1 MTNKQRDDLLI
12 SLATGLNNV
21 QVTISEMRAEMK
33 CMATKDD
40 LKAVEKG
47 IRDDMQKMEKGIRD
61 DMQKK
66 EKEIRNDMKRML
78 DEQTELIAKDTVSV
92 IKTYVSGIYK
102 KYENLEDKVNKHDNE
117 INQIKLVLAN

>member
-1 MTNKQRDDLLI
+1 MIWEKGI
-12 SLATGLNNV
+12 
-21 QVTISEMRAEMK
+21 RADMQK
-33 CMATKDD
+33 M
-40 LKAVEKG
+40 EKG

>member
-61 DMQKK
+61 DMQTK